1 MIDGGK
7 RVFLSIKGSQVN
19 PEGEDNTIDLITE
32 GTLYKK
38 GSAYYIEYEESVIS
52 GLEGT
57 KTLIM
62 VEDDRISL
70 ERTGAHESHFV
81 FEKGRKF
88 VNYYETPF
96 GNLQMGIYPTKI
108 DSKMDDKEGKLDL
121 KYQLDIS
128 GKYAGSNELMVSYQ
142 ENGPNGLFKS

>member
-1 MIDGGK
+1 MIGEGK
-7 RVFLSIKGSQVN
+7 KVILSIKGSQVN
-19 PEGEDNTIDLITE
+19 AEGEDNSIDLITE
-32 GTLYKK
+32 GILYKK
-38 GSAYYIEYEESVIS
+38 DSAYYIEYEESAIS

-57 KTLIM
+57 KTLIV
-62 VEDDRISL
+62 VEEGRISL

-81 FEKGRKF
+81 FEKGRKY

-108 DSKMDDKEGKLDL
+108 DSKMNETQGKLDL

-128 GKYAGSNELMVSYQ
+128 GKYAGSNELMVSYE
-142 ENGPNGLFKS
+142 ENGPSGFFKS